1 MPYVRVG
8 EENSG
13 RIEIY
18 YEDHG
23 RGRPVVLIHGAE
35 ANASRRKSDAHSGSP
50 A

>member
-18 YEDHG
+18 YEVATSTEHEG
-23 RGRPVVLIHGAE
+23 
-35 ANASRRKSDAHSGSP
+35 P
-50 A
+50 AQAQ